1 MEQTREADP
10 VFARGRPTPPGKK
23 QVRAHG
29 GTARVRDPASEED
42 FRDNVGKLPWAAG
55 TEYNLP
61 RTLRARLN
69 AEAGE
74 SPTGVAHE
82 PVGAMTEG

>member
-1 MEQTREADP
+1 MGSSIQ
-10 VFARGRPTPPGKK
+10 GK
-23 QVRAHG
+23 
-29 GTARVRDPASEED
+29 T

-55 TEYNLP
+55 TD
-61 RTLRARLN
+61 

>member
-1 MEQTREADP
+1 MTW
-10 VFARGRPTPPGKK
+10 KK
-23 QVRAHG
+23 QVSAHG
-29 GTARVRDPASEED
+29 EPPGYGIQHPRKLL
-42 FRDNVGKLPWAAG
+42 RDNVGKLPWAAG
-55 TEYNLP
+55 TAYNLQELI
-61 RTLRARLN
+61 RTRLN